1 MVEAQSTLALVD
13 TACTRCMHGQF
24 WREAFERECLVK
36 HGLQVE
42 FLNTERDFTSAF
54 GHKRRGKQVRIP
66 VSFGG
71 HRGEVISTEM
81 PDCGTPLLLSLSAQV
96 ALDAIFHA
104 KARLWELR
112 ALGVTLPLVPI
123 GGHLGVRI
131 DDFTEAETD
140 KRAQNRQPQG
150 TSEKG
155 DLSVFLAE
163 AGAADDTL
171 ELEFGKVDEG
181 TGAEALFNDSDRGI
195 LKTDNKGIIKHG
207 PRKKLEKTC
216 RQLKTADKRDWQ
228 ALRQVRPAAERFC
241 TADYQTTVI
250 FEPFGGAFVVTRYGA
265 KMFGWNN
272 S

>member
-1 MVEAQSTLALVD
+1 M
-13 TACTRCMHGQF
+13 
-24 WREAFERECLVK
+24 
-36 HGLQVE
+36 
-42 FLNTERDFTSAF
+42 
-54 GHKRRGKQVRIP
+54 
-66 VSFGG
+66 
-71 HRGEVISTEM
+71 
-81 PDCGTPLLLSLSAQV
+81 
-96 ALDAIFHA
+96 
-104 KARLWELR
+104 
-112 ALGVTLPLVPI
+112 
-123 GGHLGVRI
+123 RI

-155 DLSVFLAE
+155 GLSVFLAE
-163 AGAADDTL
+163 AEAADDTL
-171 ELEFGKVDEG
+171 ELEFGKVEEG

-207 PRKKLEKTC
+207 PRKKLEKTY

-272 S
+272 SQPLDPDLGREGLSDPDEQATLLLGRAAVERRVVALRWGVGQALAARRCVACSWRSVRLRKG